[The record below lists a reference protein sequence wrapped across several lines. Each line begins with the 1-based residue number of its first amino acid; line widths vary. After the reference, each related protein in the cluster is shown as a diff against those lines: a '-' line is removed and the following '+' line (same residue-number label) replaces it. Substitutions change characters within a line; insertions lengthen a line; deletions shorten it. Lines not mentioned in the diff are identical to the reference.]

1 MASFIFSSMK
11 NPLLVLAASVA
22 LLGQA
27 APAQASRR
35 PSAPADTLLGHN
47 RMVHRMS
54 QQMCTALSA
63 DHATNFQTMTQ
74 AQAMDYTQKLLMPAL
89 MSDST
94 SLMQM
99 AQLAAQQNMTPQ
111 DMGRLLGQDAFM
123 LLRRDCPA
131 ALPLATRLAQ
141 QPATAPAPATAPKRT
156 PAARPAGKKK

>member
-1 MASFIFSSMK
+1 MAYLIFSMK
-11 NPLLVLAASVA
+11 NPLLALAASLV
-22 LLGQA
+22 LFSQA
-27 APAQASRR
+27 APAQATSH
-35 PSAPADTLLGHN
+35 PSAPADTLLGHH

-54 QQMCTALSA
+54 QQMCTSLSA
-63 DHATNFQTMTQ
+63 DHTTNFQTMTQ
-74 AQAMDYTQKLLMPAL
+74 AQAMDYTQKLLIPAL

-111 DMGRLLGQDAFM
+111 DMGRQLGQDAFM

-131 ALPLATRLAQ
+131 ALPLANRLSQ

-156 PAARPAGKKK
+156 PTARPAGKKK